1 MVKDFSLQERHV
13 KHVDEPHQVL
23 PTAEEAGLSQN
34 ELAYRRFKQL
44 LVTLSYKPGEYV
56 NTAQVMNALE
66 MGRTPVNQAIHRLA
80 NEGLLQVIPR
90 KGVMVSPLS
99 INDALE
105 LIDVRLANESL
116 CIRRACQRATAA
128 QLTELS
134 ELNQEIETAC
144 QARDRIKMMTLDHEF
159 HQMLAQI
166 AGNSTLTDILS
177 VLHARA
183 QRFWA
188 STLSRERHMQ
198 EVVEEH
204 RAVIEALMRQDAA
217 AAEAAMEAHILSFR
231 HALLHTF

>member
-1 MVKDFSLQERHV
+1 MVKDFSLQERYV
-13 KHVDEPHQVL
+13 KHVDEQRQVL
-23 PTAEEAGLSQN
+23 PIAEKTGLSQN

-56 NTAQVMNALE
+56 NTAQVMNALD

-116 CIRRACQRATAA
+116 CIRLACQRATGA
-128 QLTELS
+128 QLSELS
-134 ELNQEIETAC
+134 ELNHQIEAAC
-144 QARDRIKMMTLDHEF
+144 QARDLIQMMTLDHQF

-231 HALLHTF
+231 HALLRTF